1 MTGIEKRIRFGKI
14 VPVVLSVSDIAAMV
28 LSYILSSFLIP
39 TPQKLLWLS
48 SPVELLAIIA
58 WIPAGWNLFRN
69 STYRAMKMERTAM
82 DAIRAL
88 GFHALVFTS
97 LIYLSGTNGP
107 QWQTLA
113 IFYALALILLP
124 LARTLTRTILKA
136 YRRHGKNYSRVVIVG
151 NNETSL
157 KLLHELEND
166 PGFGYRV
173 LGVFGDTPF
182 KEGDFPIFTADISEL
197 EKFVKDNNID
207 EIFCTLPGD
216 NPSSLLTTVAVAD
229 NNHAQYYYVP
239 QISRFVPRGF
249 KIDTLGH
256 LAVMPVTKS
265 PLSIWTAR
273 ASKRLMDLF
282 VSGSAILLFPIVFIP
297 VAIAIK
303 VTSGGPIFYR
313 QRRTGYK
320 GKAFECLKF
329 RTMYFNPE
337 DESPVEKNDPRVT
350 PIGKFLR
357 HSSIDELPQIFNVF
371 IGQMSI
377 VGPRPHMVSHTE
389 YYKPLIAKYMVR
401 HSVKPGI
408 TGWAQVNGYRGSTDK
423 LWKMERRVEH
433 DLWYIENWSFMLDVK
448 IIARTLINIFKGD
461 ENAY

>member
-1 MTGIEKRIRFGKI
+1 MTGIEKRIRYGKM

-28 LSYILSSFLIP
+28 VSYTLASFLIP
-39 TPQKLLWLS
+39 YEQRILWLS
-48 SPVELLAIIA
+48 MPVELLAIAA
-58 WIPAGWNLFRN
+58 WIPAGWNLYRN
-69 STYRAMKMERTAM
+69 SSYRAMKMERTAM

-88 GFHALVFTS
+88 GFHALVFIS
-97 LIYLSGTNGP
+97 LIYLSGINGP

-113 IFYALALILLP
+113 VFYALAIILLP
-124 LARTLTRTILKA
+124 IARTLTRTLLKA

-151 NNETSL
+151 NNETSK
-157 KLLHELEND
+157 KLLYELEND

-173 LGVFGDTPF
+173 LAVFGDTPF
-182 KEGDFPIFTADISEL
+182 NDGEYNVFTADISEL
-197 EKFVKDNNID
+197 EQFVKENKVD

-229 NNHAQYYYVP
+229 NNKAQYYYVP

-256 LAVMPVTKS
+256 LAVMPVTRS
-265 PLSIWTAR
+265 PLSVWTSR
-273 ASKRLMDLF
+273 AAKRMMDL
-282 VSGSAILLFPIVFIP
+282 VISGTAILIFPLVFIP

-303 VTSGGPIFYR
+303 LSSGGPVFYR
-313 QRRTGYK
+313 QKRTGYK
-320 GKAFECLKF
+320 GKPFDCLKF
-329 RTMYFNPE
+329 RTMYYNPD
-337 DESPVEKNDPRVT
+337 DEAPVEKNDPRVT
-350 PIGKFLR
+350 PIGKILR

-389 YYKPLIAKYMVR
+389 YYQPLIAKYMVR

-408 TGWAQVNGYRGSTDK
+408 TGWAQVNGFRGSTDK
-423 LWKMERRVEH
+423 LWKMEKRVEH
-433 DLWYIENWSFMLDVK
+433 DVWYIENWSFMLDAK

-461 ENAY
+461 ENAF